1 MKKFIIAAAVL
12 IATGLTAVSL
22 THKAPKQEAKIK
34 VEKVEFATKAVNT
47 PKSDLGSA
55 D

>member
-22 THKAPKQEAKIK
+22 THKEPKQEVKIRF
-34 VEKVEFATKAVNT
+34 EKTEFAKPVNA

>member
-1 MKKFIIAAAVL
+1 MKKFIIAAAIL
-12 IATGLTAVSL
+12 ITTGLTAVSL

-34 VEKVEFATKAVNT
+34 VEKIEFAPKAVNA

>member
-1 MKKFIIAAAVL
+1 MKKFLIVAAILV
-12 IATGLTAVSL
+12 ATGLTAVSL
-22 THKAPKQEAKIK
+22 THKEPKTEVK
-34 VEKVEFATKAVNT
+34 VQIEKSEFVKTANA

>member
-1 MKKFIIAAAVL
+1 MKKFLIASALL
-12 IATGLTAVSL
+12 IATALTAVSL
-22 THKAPKQEAKIK
+22 THKEAKQVVK
-34 VEKVEFATKAVNT
+34 VKTEQAGFSTKMANT